1 MATLPPACDQRIREL
16 VDAAPPIPVEARD
29 LIRRVFAGRITPARR
44 TA

>member
-1 MATLPPACDQRIREL
+1 MTDLPPACDERIAEL

-29 LIRRVFAGRITPARR
+29 LIRRVFAGRIQPARR